1 MKTALRA
8 VAALAAA
15 VVATVMLQAIA
26 PWAQDEVDVF
36 LLVAVFYAVS
46 GGRMQA
52 VIMGALAGLTQDVFA
67 SQFLGFHAFTKTAVA
82 YLVGGLGARL
92 MLGQALPQFL
102 ALALA
107 TILDGVLMA
116 VLASMSGLPPRF
128 QPGSMFKMALVN
140 GFVGLL
146 VYGVVGRGLP
156 WSRRRR

>member
-8 VAALAAA
+8 TAALAAA
-15 VVATVMLQAIA
+15 VAATVMLQAMA
-26 PWAQDEVDVF
+26 PWAQDDVDVF

-46 GGRMQA
+46 SGRMQA
-52 VIMGALAGLTQDVFA
+52 VIMGALAGLTQDVLS

-82 YLVGGLGARL
+82 YLVGGLGSRL

-116 VLASMSGLPPRF
+116 VLASMAGLPPRMH
-128 QPGSMFKMALVN
+128 PGGWLKMALVN
-140 GFVGLL
+140 GLVGLL
-146 VYGVVGRGLP
+146 VYRLVGRGLP
-156 WSRRRR
+156 WSRRRP